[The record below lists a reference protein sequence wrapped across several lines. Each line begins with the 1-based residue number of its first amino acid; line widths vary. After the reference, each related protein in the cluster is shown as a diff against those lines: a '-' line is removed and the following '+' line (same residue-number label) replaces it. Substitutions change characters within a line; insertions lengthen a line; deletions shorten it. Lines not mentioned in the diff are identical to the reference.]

1 MRCLIT
7 YIFRLLLSLD
17 SHQKLLK
24 TVFETLKIYKIVL
37 GEGSLD
43 TSVWP
48 PSLPQSKFLAPPLL
62 YLVDHKSVSQTLES
76 V

>member
-1 MRCLIT
+1 MRGLIT

-17 SHQKLLK
+17 SHQKLPK
-24 TVFETLKIYKIVL
+24 TVFETLKIYKTVL
-37 GEGSLD
+37 GEGSPD

-48 PSLPQSKFLAPPLL
+48 SPLPQSKFLATPLL

>member
-7 YIFRLLLSLD
+7 NIIRLLLSLD

-24 TVFETLKIYKIVL
+24 TVFETLKVYKTVL
-37 GEGSLD
+37 GGRLPRHLG
-43 TSVWP
+43 VA
-48 PSLPQSKFLAPPLL
+48 PQSKFPATPLL